1 MITVK
6 KFVCNPLQ
14 ENTYVV
20 SDDSRECVVID
31 CGAFFDDE
39 RKAIV
44 SYINTQQLKPVR
56 LLCTHGHFDHIFGCD
71 TIFDAFGLQ
80 PEVHSDDAYL
90 TDDLNAQVKQ
100 MLGADLQLQMP
111 AIGHYLADGEVIA
124 FGHHQLKV
132 LHTPGHT
139 PGGVVFYCEQERT
152 AFSGDTLF
160 RMSIGRTDFEK
171 GSYEQIIDSL
181 HNVIAKLPADTTV
194 YTGHGPL
201 TVVGEEVAMS
211 PYFR

>member
-90 TDDLNAQVKQ
+90 TDDVNAQVKQ

-111 AIGHYLADGEVIA
+111 AIGHYLTDGEVID

>member
-80 PEVHSDDAYL
+80 PEVHSEDAFL

-100 MLGADLQLQMP
+100 MLGTDLQLQMP
-111 AIGHYLADGEVIA
+111 AVGHYLTDGEVIA
-124 FGHHQLKV
+124 FGRHQLKV

>member
-20 SDDSRECVVID
+20 SDDIRECVVID

-80 PEVHSDDAYL
+80 PEVHSDDGYL
-90 TDDLNAQVKQ
+90 TDDVNAQVKQ
-100 MLGADLQLQMP
+100 MLGTDLQLQMP

-152 AFSGDTLF
+152 VFSGDTLF

>member
-90 TDDLNAQVKQ
+90 TDDVNAQVKQ

-111 AIGHYLADGEVIA
+111 AIGHYLTDGEVIA
-124 FGHHQLKV
+124 FGRHQLKV

>member
-90 TDDLNAQVKQ
+90 TDDVNAQVKQ

-111 AIGHYLADGEVIA
+111 AIGHYLADGEVIT

>member
-90 TDDLNAQVKQ
+90 TDDVNAQVKQ

>member
-80 PEVHSDDAYL
+80 PEVHSEDAYL